1 MQHNVSHNFKALRR
15 RLNYLIDRLDQTGR
29 QDTSYSFYVAE
40 RKALEWAL
48 PILEKACQNHS
59 TPTVFKMWTY
69 GAKRNSELKT
79 FRRMTLAEAKALS
92 SGDHI
97 WFIAIDG
104 TARRLKVNGRVRRWR
119 RSPDRFEVPVKYGM
133 REYAAFDNTDLIRML
148 VELST
153 PKSPQ

>member
-1 MQHNVSHNFKALRR
+1 MGVAH
-15 RLNYLIDRLDQTGR
+15 TGESVPEPFNI
-29 QDTSYSFYVAE
+29 QVPT
-40 RKALEWAL
+40 
-48 PILEKACQNHS
+48 

-148 VELST
+148 VE
-153 PKSPQ
+153 